1 MNLLN
6 DCTVFDTASG
16 IESETVSLK
25 GGTGTAPAVGEHT
38 SSASVAVTTGV
49 QQSSASR
56 RQVEGKMEQLRGVTV
71 EAMSS
76 LLAANIDSGLVHSV
90 GKRISNFL
98 KNIF

>member
-25 GGTGTAPAVGEHT
+25 GGTGTTAAVEHIPAPSGGVT
-38 SSASVAVTTGV
+38 SNV

-90 GKRISNFL
+90 GK
-98 KNIF
+98 